1 MLSIVL
7 DAQRYPVPRCPHLI
21 WLAGVCPVD
30 RKSLF
35 LYINAASPN
44 RLMDSFAIQHHAAQ
58 PDHDLPTR
66 LSRSTS
72 RIEYP

>member
-1 MLSIVL
+1 MLLIVL
-7 DAQRYPVPRCPHLI
+7 DAHRYPVPRCPHLI
-21 WLAGVCPVD
+21 WLAEVCPAD
-30 RKSLF
+30 RKSLS

-44 RLMDSFAIQHHAAQ
+44 RLMDSFAIQHHPPQ
-58 PDHDLPTR
+58 PDHDRPTR